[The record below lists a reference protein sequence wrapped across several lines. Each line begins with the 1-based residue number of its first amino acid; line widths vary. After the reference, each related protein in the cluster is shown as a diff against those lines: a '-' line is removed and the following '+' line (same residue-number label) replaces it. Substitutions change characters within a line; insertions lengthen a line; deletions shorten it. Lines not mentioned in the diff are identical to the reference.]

1 MVAAKGIKIGKVRE
15 INKEKNKWEG
25 KGLGNADVE
34 GGTPDSRQG

>member
-1 MVAAKGIKIGKVRE
+1 MVAKEIKKGKIRE